1 MLLVHADGYNLN
13 AVRQHDSKFNDQSLH
28 IGLFA
33 SFFDDKSRDNQYQVI
48 TKNRMMLHFY
58 HFYTKPP
65 KNVGKQTY
73 ANMVSCTLDFPNKSN
88 PFVSVEAV
96 DTACVHHSY
105 LGLQGGFSG
114 ET

>member
-33 SFFDDKSRDNQYQVI
+33 SFFDDKRRDNQYQVMH
-48 TKNRMMLHFY
+48 TKNRMML

-65 KNVGKQTY
+65 KNVGKQTWFH
-73 ANMVSCTLDFPNKSN
+73 VL
-88 PFVSVEAV
+88 
-96 DTACVHHSY
+96 
-105 LGLQGGFSG
+105 
-114 ET
+114 